1 MSVNESKSNVVN
13 QEAKI
18 QNALA
23 RSAIYQFLSLCFFE
37 PNEKIFPILKSDEYL
52 RNVQESMDD
61 YLRLNSFNGKASATK
76 ENLQLLGNRLKEKSF
91 EELSSEYRKVF
102 ESFMAS
108 KECPIYETL
117 YGNEA
122 TFQQTQSLQELADI
136 GGFYRAFS
144 LDISEVT
151 RERYDHLSIELEFM
165 HFLTYKEAYAL
176 ENHGEEQ
183 LEICTKAE
191 KKFLK
196 SHLGRWVQLF
206 AKLVNKR
213 AKAHS
218 ERSGL
223 EGFYSG
229 IADFLND
236 FISFEIKRL
245 KIKVE
250 EATELNAEAMKE
262 EEFQCGPG
270 ECEAELD
277 ATKR

>member
-37 PNEKIFPILKSDEYL
+37 PNGKIFPVLKSDEYL
-52 RNVQESMDD
+52 RNVQKSLDD
-61 YLRLNSFNGKASATK
+61 YSKLNSFNAKASAIK
-76 ENLQLLGNRLKEKSF
+76 ENLQLLGDRLKEKSF

-102 ESFMAS
+102 ESFIAS

-117 YGNEA
+117 YGSTD
-122 TFQQTQSLQELADI
+122 TFQQTQNLQELADI

-144 LDISEVT
+144 LDLSEDT
-151 RERYDHLSIELEFM
+151 KERYDHLSIELEFM

-176 ENHGEEQ
+176 ENHGKEQ
-183 LEICTKAE
+183 LEICIKAE

-196 SHLGRWVQLF
+196 SHLGRWVPLF
-206 AKLVNKR
+206 TKLVNKR
-213 AKAHS
+213 AKVYS
-218 ERSGL
+218 ERSEL
-223 EGFYSG
+223 DGFYSG
-229 IADFLND
+229 IADFLRD
-236 FISFEIKRL
+236 FISLEIKL
-245 KIKVE
+245 FKIKVE

-262 EEFQCGPG
+262 EDFQCGPG
-270 ECEAELD
+270 VCEAELD
-277 ATKR
+277 AKR